1 MDELEL
7 FTALSRVL
15 TGFEELEGEEGA
27 DEKKGP
33 DEKLA
38 PSYLRRLK
46 ERYPIPMQN
55 LLTAFAGIAQ
65 DEHLIFEVKRRIVEN
80 KELQPIVSQVIRI
93 WYTSEFQDEL
103 GKPQPGSQREFYGG
117 LLWSAIKAH
126 APTGSRLD
134 YGDWQ
139 KPPAE

>member
-1 MDELEL
+1 MDELKL
-7 FTALSRVL
+7 FTDLSRVL
-15 TGFEELEGEEGA
+15 TGFEELEQES
-27 DEKKGP
+27 DEKNGP
-33 DEKLA
+33 AEKLA

-55 LLTAFAGIAQ
+55 LLTAFADIAE

-80 KELQPIVSQVIRI
+80 KDLQPIASQVIRI
-93 WYTSEFQDEL
+93 WYTSEFLDDL
-103 GKPQPGSQREFYGG
+103 GKPQAGSQREFYGG

-126 APTGSRLD
+126 APTASRLN